1 MIEEG
6 RIALEI
12 GWDGNR
18 VTTVS
23 IRSTRTPDP
32 SRLLE
37 GRCVAQAIETVPL
50 LFSVCGRAQVVAAAL
65 ASEAARGELA
75 EPGLAR
81 LRSRMVAAE
90 RLHETLWHL
99 LLDLPPLLGEAPQHE
114 EFVAMRRRLAR
125 IAGRIG
131 ARARWWDDEE
141 AGDAA
146 GDRCWCDLAD
156 EARAFLARVVY
167 GMDCDVWLS
176 LAEDDFMGW
185 KDRGAT
191 PTAARLARLCATDLG
206 DDETPALPAGPELL
220 DAIAP
225 ALEASGE
232 FVRLP
237 SWKGAP
243 AETGAWARQA
253 KDPRMRLVRGIGA
266 RMLARLVELARL
278 PRRLRDAGASFSR
291 MSLRPGVG
299 LAAVE
304 TARGTLVHAVT
315 IEEGKLARLR
325 IVAPTEWNF
334 HPEGAFARGLV
345 GFAACDEAQ
354 VARAAAM
361 LAHALD
367 PCVAFAIRVEHA

>member
-1 MIEEG
+1 MIQEG
-6 RIALEI
+6 RIALGI

-18 VTTVS
+18 VTAVS
-23 IRSTRTPDP
+23 IRSTRAPDS

-37 GRCVAQAIETVPL
+37 GRCVGQAIEMVPL
-50 LFSVCGRAQVVAAAL
+50 LFSVCARAQVVAAAL
-65 ASEAARGELA
+65 ASEAARGERA

-141 AGDAA
+141 D

-156 EARAFLARVVY
+156 EAQEFLARAVY

-206 DDETPALPAGPELL
+206 DDETPALPAGAELL
-220 DAIAP
+220 EAIAP

-232 FVRLP
+232 FARLP

-243 AETGAWARQA
+243 AETGAWARQTE
-253 KDPRMRLVRGIGA
+253 DPRMRLVRGIGA
-266 RMLARLVELARL
+266 RMLARLIEMARL
-278 PRRLRDAGASFSR
+278 PRRLRDAGASFSP

-345 GFAACDEAQ
+345 GVAARDEAQ

-367 PCVAFAIRVEHA
+367 PCVAVAIRVEHA